1 MELQILGALRQ
12 ELLLLVLSQM
22 KDRNPILFF
31 SLLLCL
37 SNNTLFAQTT
47 LDYDNRIHP
56 ELAQDYMVVSQNHH
70 STDAGYQILKQ
81 GGNAIDAAVAV
92 GFALAVTLPRA
103 GNLGGGG
110 FMLIYTA
117 DSQEVSAID
126 YRSAAPVAA
135 TSEMYLTE
143 SGVVRFGHLVNAVPG
158 SVAGL
163 IKAHKEHGKL
173 SLKEVLRPAIQ
184 LARKG
189 FPVSY
194 DLNYVLDWGKDS
206 MLANNASKKKFYNP
220 KDKPLPVASILKQPK
235 LARTLNIIA
244 NKGDQA
250 FYEGE
255 IADWIVEDSLANGG
269 LITKGDL
276 ANYSAKDRVPIESF
290 YRGYKIVSMPPAASG
305 GIVLLQILNILE
317 NFDLT
322 KYGHNS
328 ASSIHLLSE
337 AMLRAYS
344 DRMKY
349 HGDPDFFDVPIDDLL
364 DKHYA
369 KERAKSI
376 NLKAKTPSEDI
387 FPGKISFMDESPDT
401 THFSVIDSD
410 GNAVS
415 NTYTL
420 GSSFGSGVTVPEGGF
435 LLNNQM
441 RNFSHLYGKSDELNL
456 STSSANKLEPGKRMI
471 STQTPT
477 LVFSPEGDLMM
488 ILGSPGGGRIPN
500 IIAQVIS
507 NVIDHKLGFAEAVM
521 APRINQRVGKNLELE
536 SGFSP
541 DTIELL
547 KVIGHQPKPSTTM
560 GSVQAIFLSQ
570 GYIHG
575 VSDTRRPG
583 AKAKGN

>member
-1 MELQILGALRQ
+1 MGLQILDALRQ
-12 ELLLLVLSQM
+12 ELLLLVLRQM
-22 KDRNPILFF
+22 KDRYSNVFF

-103 GNLGGGG
+103 GNIGGGG
-110 FMLIYTA
+110 FMLIYSA

-126 YRSAAPVAA
+126 YRSAAPVSA

-173 SLKEVLRPAIQ
+173 SLKEVLRPAIE

-194 DLNYVLDWGKDS
+194 DLNYVLDWGKNS

-322 KYGHNS
+322 KSGHNS

-349 HGDPDFFDVPIDDLL
+349 HGDPDYFNVPIDGLL

-376 NLKAKTPSEDI
+376 NPKAKTSSEDI
-387 FPGKISFMDESPDT
+387 FPGKIPFIDESPDT

-441 RNFSHLYGKSDELNL
+441 RNFSHLYGKSE
-456 STSSANKLEPGKRMI
+456 
-471 STQTPT
+471 
-477 LVFSPEGDLMM
+477 
-488 ILGSPGGGRIPN
+488 
-500 IIAQVIS
+500 
-507 NVIDHKLGFAEAVM
+507 
-521 APRINQRVGKNLELE
+521 
-536 SGFSP
+536 
-541 DTIELL
+541 
-547 KVIGHQPKPSTTM
+547 
-560 GSVQAIFLSQ
+560 
-570 GYIHG
+570 
-575 VSDTRRPG
+575 
-583 AKAKGN
+583 

>member
-1 MELQILGALRQ
+1 MGQQTLDALKQ
-12 ELLLLVLSQM
+12 ELLLLVLRQM
-22 KDRNPILFF
+22 KDRYSIFFF

-37 SNNTLFAQTT
+37 GNNTLFAQTT

-103 GNLGGGG
+103 GNIGGGG
-110 FMLIYTA
+110 FMLIYSA

-126 YRSAAPVAA
+126 YRSAAPVTA

-173 SLKEVLRPAIQ
+173 SLKEVLRPAIE

-194 DLNYVLDWGKDS
+194 DLNYVLDWGKNS

-235 LARTLNIIA
+235 LARTLKIIA

-276 ANYSAKDRVPIESF
+276 SNYNAKDRVPIESF

-322 KYGHNS
+322 ESGHNS

-349 HGDPDFFDVPIDDLL
+349 HGDPDYFNVPIDSLL

-369 KERAKSI
+369 EERAKSI
-376 NLKAKTPSEDI
+376 NSTVKTPSEDI
-387 FPGKISFMDESPDT
+387 FPGKIPFIDESPDT

-441 RNFSHLYGKSDELNL
+441 RNFSHLYGKSDKLSL

-547 KVIGHQPKPSTTM
+547 KVAGHQPKPSTTM